1 MVKEMAFSI
10 SNRLHFVDASQV
22 PTWYGTNKDTFMSL
36 YDYDDYVKEF
46 VKRTGKLSG
55 FDGKIYIPS
64 EFLLD
69 IDGET
74 VDEARQKSIGLTIL
88 LNDLN
93 IPYNVYFSG
102 TGFHIGI
109 PQESFIWTGARDLH
123 LKVKD
128 ALKDKGIFE
137 YADVSVTDKT
147 RIIRLLNTR
156 NRKSNLYKVYLTP
169 QELHLHAEEV
179 IKLAK
184 RPREIEVPRH
194 ECNPVFDVRTRKKS
208 DIKLTLKPKPTGR
221 QPDVVN
227 YPCIQTM
234 MEGTKVGNRH
244 AASLRIASHLRWRYP
259 EEIVHT
265 VMQSWRAKVST
276 KDKPFSEQEMTRII
290 DSTYDGHGGEG
301 NRYGCYDV
309 LMDKYCEQSC
319 KLYKAKKSQN
329 AMDSTAMEK
338 VLMDFIKS
346 DIKPIDIGKIYDKKF
361 PIYPGEVVIVQG
373 PPKCMKT
380 MLLQNWLNALK
391 IPTYFLEMEM
401 SPRQMMMRF
410 AMMETGMSEEEVVDH
425 YRKGKNGLAQKFDWL
440 TIDYNP
446 CRAFELQKRI
456 QMQAI
461 KPKIIV
467 VDHMG
472 LFHSAHKDN
481 NMKVE
486 EASQALMELAIQ
498 NNIVVFAVSE
508 IGKESFREGQNI
520 ASSRG
525 SFRVAYN
532 ANKILGINAKKNV
545 DGLIEEVHIKTIANR
560 ERESLNMKFRL
571 DNVTLVPDN
580 NLEEIKSGHNVMTA
594 TELERMIENAKIT
607 K

>member
-1 MVKEMAFSI
+1 MIKEMAFSI
-10 SNRLHFVDASQV
+10 SNRGHFVDAAQV

-36 YDYDDYVKEF
+36 YDYDDYVKDF

-69 IDGET
+69 VDGST
-74 VDEARQKSIGLTIL
+74 VNEAKQLTVGLTLL
-88 LNDLN
+88 LNDLDV
-93 IPYNVYFSG
+93 PYNIYFSG

-109 PQESFIWTGARDLH
+109 PQEAFIWTGARDLH

-137 YADVSVTDKT
+137 YADISVTDKT

-156 NRKSNLYKVYLTP
+156 NRKSNLYKVYLTN
-169 QELHLHAEEV
+169 QELHLHEEEI

-194 ECNPVFDVRTRKKS
+194 ECNPVFDVTTRKKAA
-208 DIKLTLKPKPTGR
+208 IKVQIKPKPTGKD
-221 QPDVVN
+221 PDPVN
-227 YPCIQTM
+227 FPCINTM
-234 MEGTKVGNRH
+234 LKGIKYGSRH
-244 AASLRIASHLRWRYP
+244 RIALVLASHFRWRYS
-259 EEIVHT
+259 EEIVNII
-265 VMQSWRAKVST
+265 MENWRQKVTT
-276 KDKPFSEQEMTRII
+276 KEKPFTENEMKRIVN
-290 DSTYDGHGGEG
+290 DCYQGHGGEG
-301 NRYGCYDV
+301 YRYGCNNVD
-309 LMDKYCEQSC
+309 MDKHCEPTC
-319 KLYKAKKSQN
+319 KLYKAKKNQN

-346 DIKPIDIGKIYDKKF
+346 DIKPIDIGKLYDTKF

-391 IPTYFLEMEM
+391 VTTYFLEMEM

-410 AMMETGMSEEEVVDH
+410 AMMETGMDEEEVVEY
-425 YRKGKNGLAQKFDWL
+425 YRKGKNGMASQFQWL

-456 QMQAI
+456 QMQAV
-461 KPKIIV
+461 KPEIIV

-472 LFHSAHKDN
+472 LFHSAHRDN
-481 NMKVE
+481 NMKLE

-498 NNIVVFAVSE
+498 NNVVVFAVSE
-508 IGKESFREGQNI
+508 IGKESFREGQNV

-525 SFRVAYN
+525 SFRIAYN
-532 ANKILGINAKKNV
+532 ANKILGISAKK
-545 DGLIEEVHIKTIANR
+545 DSTGLLKQVSVKTIANR
-560 ERESLNMKFRL
+560 ERESFNMHFKIN
-571 DNVTLVPDN
+571 NVTLIPDDN
-580 NLEEIKSGHNVMTA
+580 KLTGGGISDE
-594 TELERMIENAKIT
+594 ELERMLKSEKIIN
-607 K
+607 

>member
-1 MVKEMAFSI
+1 MAFSI
-10 SNRLHFVDASQV
+10 SNRGHFVDASQV

-74 VDEARQKSIGLTIL
+74 VDEAKQKSIGLTIV

-109 PQESFIWTGARDLH
+109 PQESFIWAGARDLH

-128 ALKDKGIFE
+128 ALTSKGIFE

-147 RIIRLLNTR
+147 RIIRLLNTK

-169 QELHLHAEEV
+169 QELHSHVEDIV
-179 IKLAK
+179 KLA
-184 RPREIEVPRH
+184 RFPREIEVPRY

-208 DIKLTLKPKPTGR
+208 GIKLSIKPQPEGR
-221 QPDVVN
+221 HPDIVN

-234 MEGTKVGNRH
+234 MNGTDAGNRH
-244 AASLRIASHLRWRYP
+244 AVSLRVASHLRWRYP
-259 EEIVHT
+259 EPIVHL
-265 VMQSWRAKVST
+265 VMQAWARKVSS
-276 KDKPFSEQEMTRII
+276 KDNPFTEKEMTRII

-301 NRYGCYDV
+301 NRYGCHDA
-309 LMDKYCEQSC
+309 LMDKYCQQSC
-319 KLYKAKKSQN
+319 KLYKSKKNQN
-329 AMDSTAMEK
+329 ALDSTQMEK
-338 VLMDFIKS
+338 ILMDFIKS
-346 DIKPIDIGKIYDKKF
+346 DIKPIDIGAIYNRKF

-380 MLLQNWLNALK
+380 MLLQNWLHALK
-391 IPTYFLEMEM
+391 VQTYFLEMEM

-410 AMMETGMSEEEVVDH
+410 AMMETGMSEEEIVDH
-425 YRKGKNGLAQKFDWL
+425 YRNGKNGLAQKFDWL

-446 CRAFELQKRI
+446 CRAFELQRRI
-456 QMQAI
+456 QMQAK
-461 KPKIIV
+461 KPEIV
-467 VDHMG
+467 IVDHMG

-498 NNIVVFAVSE
+498 NNLVVFAVSE

-520 ASSRG
+520 ASTRG

-532 ANKILGINAKKNV
+532 ANKIIGITAKKGS
-545 DGLIEEVHIKTIANR
+545 DGLLQFVKVSTIANR
-560 ERESLNMKFRL
+560 EREFLDMTLNVN
-571 DNVTLVPDN
+571 NVM
-580 NLEEIKSGHNVMTA
+580 LEESNEIFLHRDTITNE
-594 TELERMIENAKIT
+594 ELENATIT

>member
-1 MVKEMAFSI
+1 MIKEMAFSI
-10 SNRLHFVDASQV
+10 SNRGHFVDASQV

-36 YDYDDYVKEF
+36 YDYDDYVKEY

-69 IDGET
+69 VDGET
-74 VDEARQKSIGLTIL
+74 IDEAKQKTIGLTIV
-88 LNDLN
+88 LNDLS

-102 TGFHIGI
+102 TGFHVGI
-109 PQESFIWTGARDLH
+109 PQESFKWTGARDLH

-128 ALKDKGIFE
+128 ALTDKGIFE

-156 NRKSNLYKVYLTP
+156 NRKSNLYKIYLTT
-169 QELHLHAEEV
+169 QELHLHEEE
-179 IKLAK
+179 IIALAK
-184 RPREIEVPRH
+184 KPREIEIPRH
-194 ECNPVFDVRTRKKS
+194 EANPVFDVTTRKRAG
-208 DIKLTLKPKPTGR
+208 IKLTLKPKPTGR
-221 QPDVVN
+221 QPDIVN

-234 MEGTKVGNRH
+234 MDGTKPGNRH
-244 AASLRIASHLRWRYP
+244 ATALRIASHLRWRYP
-259 EEIVHT
+259 EGIVKT
-265 VMQSWRAKVST
+265 VMHAWREKVSSESNPFAPGEM
-276 KDKPFSEQEMTRII
+276 DKII
-290 DSTYDGHGGEG
+290 DHTYDGHNGEG

-309 LMDKYCEQSC
+309 EMDRHCQPTC
-319 KLYKAKKSQN
+319 KLFKAKKNQN

-338 VLMDFIKS
+338 VLMEFIKS
-346 DIKPIDIGKIYDKKF
+346 DIEPIDIGKIYDRKF
-361 PIYPGEVVIVQG
+361 PIYPGEVVILQG

-380 MLLQNWLNALK
+380 MLLQNWLNSLK
-391 IPTYFLEMEM
+391 VNTYFLEMEM

-410 AMMETGMSEEEVVDH
+410 AMMETGMSEEAIIQH
-425 YRKGKNGLAQKFDWL
+425 YRDGKNGMAQKFDWL

-456 QMQAI
+456 QMQPK
-461 KPKIIV
+461 KPEIIV

-481 NMKVE
+481 NMKME

-508 IGKESFREGQNI
+508 IGKESFREGQDVS
-520 ASSRG
+520 SSRG
-525 SFRVAYN
+525 SFRIAYN
-532 ANKILGINAKKNV
+532 ANKIIGITAKKENNLVKYVNV
-545 DGLIEEVHIKTIANR
+545 ATIANR
-560 ERESLNMKFRL
+560 ERESLDISLKV
-571 DNVTLVPDN
+571 DNVKLTPRDMPKVEDYF
-580 NLEEIKSGHNVMTA
+580 VA
-594 TELERMIENAKIT
+594 D
-607 K
+607 

>member
-1 MVKEMAFSI
+1 MIKEMAFSI
-10 SNRLHFVDASQV
+10 SNRGHFVDASQV

-36 YDYDDYVKEF
+36 YDYDDYVKQF

-69 IDGET
+69 VDGDT
-74 VDEARQKSIGLTIL
+74 VDEAKQKSIGLTIV
-88 LNDLN
+88 LNDLD

-109 PQESFIWTGARDLH
+109 PQEAFIWEGARDLH

-128 ALKDKGIFE
+128 ALTSKGIFE
-137 YADVSVTDKT
+137 YADISVTDKT

-169 QELHLHAEEV
+169 QELHSHVEDI

-184 RPREIEVPRH
+184 FPREIDVPRH
-194 ECNPVFDVRTRKKS
+194 ECNPVFDVRTRKKKGL
-208 DIKLTLKPKPTGR
+208 KLTIKPKPKGR
-221 QPDVVN
+221 HPDIVN
-227 YPCIQTM
+227 FPCIQTM
-234 MEGTKVGNRH
+234 MDGTEAGNRH
-244 AASLRIASHLRWRYP
+244 AVSLRLASHLRWRYP
-259 EEIVHT
+259 EPIVHL
-265 VMQSWRAKVST
+265 VMQNWAKKVST
-276 KDKPFSEQEMTRII
+276 EESPFTEREMARII

-301 NRYGCYDV
+301 NRYGCNDA
-309 LMDKYCEQSC
+309 LMDKYCQQSC
-319 KLYKAKKSQN
+319 KLYKAKKNQN
-329 AMDSTAMEK
+329 ALDSTQMEK
-338 VLMDFIKS
+338 ILMDFIKS
-346 DIKPIDIGKIYDKKF
+346 DIKPIDVGQIYNRKF

-391 IPTYFLEMEM
+391 AQTYFLEMEM

-410 AMMETGMSEEEVVDH
+410 AMMETGMSEEEIIDH
-425 YRKGKNGLAQKFDWL
+425 YKQGNDGLANKFDWL

-456 QMQAI
+456 QMQAK
-461 KPKIIV
+461 KPDIVV

-498 NNIVVFAVSE
+498 NNLVVFAVSE
-508 IGKESFREGQNI
+508 IGKESFKEGQTI
-520 ASSRG
+520 ASTRG

-532 ANKILGINAKKNV
+532 ANKILGVTASRNS
-545 DGLIEEVHIKTIANR
+545 DGLLKEVKVKTIANR
-560 ERESLNMKFRL
+560 ERESLELRL
-571 DNVTLVPDN
+571 NVNNVTLV
-580 NLEEIKSGHNVMTA
+580 ENVLSKEDVKPSM
-594 TELERMIENAKIT
+594 AKAEDFVEDSLI
-607 K
+607 